1 MLMNFTTSSS
11 SKLSAKQLAAIK
23 GQPKGHWRDRRDA
36 KRAQNQDNDIPQFP
50 TPRMV
55 PKISTSHGGVS
66 KHSSS
71 SSGKS
76 GSGNHDHSRKNSR
89 EPNGTQAPPKEGVVS
104 SLFSYNPEITRAP
117 SHNADSR
124 SSDMAST
131 NAPLT
136 NSTEF
141 PVNDTLKRFLLE
153 KMNFK
158 TPTQIQSTAIP
169 AILNAQK
176 SDNDVV
182 MVAQTGSGKTLA
194 YLLPLFSFLMNLPRR
209 IDRTS
214 GVFAV
219 ILAPTRELATQ
230 IFQVCEEICRCC
242 HYIVPGLVIG
252 GEKKKSEKARL
263 RKGVNILIGTP
274 GRMADHVDNTV
285 NLNFRKTEF
294 VVLDEGD
301 RLIDLGFEET
311 LTQILAKIPQS
322 RTTVLC
328 SATMNTQASRLKTL
342 ALSEPISWVREQ
354 KRDASEANGNSTDG
368 NAVENTPGQ
377 LVQKISIVP
386 AKLRL
391 VTLAAKLRAVRNR
404 SKRAVVFFSC
414 TDSVDFHYQ
423 VFTKYQPSESPVFR
437 LHGSMTQ
444 QQRTETLSEFLKS
457 GKGGVLLTTDVASRG
472 LDAPVDEVIEYDP
485 PFTIEDHLHRAGR
498 TARAGRRGEALLF
511 LLPAEQDYENK
522 VREAHSSAIR
532 TETYQS
538 ILQRGFGFGDW
549 MDKVTSWQ
557 LEVEKAVVK
566 DTDGIGELA
575 KKAFTA
581 HVRAY
586 TTHSSAERSI
596 FNLRELHLGHL
607 AKAFALREAPKAIT
621 NAAGSGGNN
630 SSSSS
635 SAPKKKKVSA
645 RQAMMEAAQRQME
658 VGEYNVM

>member
-1 MLMNFTTSSS
+1 MLMNFTTSSN

-23 GQPKGHWRDRRDA
+23 GQPKGHWRDRRNA
-36 KRAQNQDNDIPQFP
+36 KRAQEYESDIPHFP
-50 TPRMV
+50 APRKTPKV
-55 PKISTSHGGVS
+55 TTGHGGVS
-66 KHSSS
+66 KHSSIKGS
-71 SSGKS
+71 SSSSSNSDHPRKS
-76 GSGNHDHSRKNSR
+76 AK
-89 EPNGTQAPPKEGVVS
+89 EPNGTQAPPKDGIVS
-104 SLFSYNPEITRAP
+104 SLFTYNPEISRAP
-117 SHNADSR
+117 SQSSESR
-124 SSDMAST
+124 SSELVST

-141 PVNDTLKRFLLE
+141 PVNDTLKRFLVE
-153 KMNFK
+153 KVNLK

-176 SDNDVV
+176 SKNDVV

-194 YLLPLFSFLMNLPRR
+194 YLLPLFSFLMNMPQR

-274 GRMADHVDNTV
+274 GRMADHVDNTA

-311 LTQILAKIPQS
+311 LTQILAKIPES
-322 RTTVLC
+322 RTTILC

-354 KRDASEANGNSTDG
+354 KRELAAGGDSSDG

-391 VTLAAKLRAVRNR
+391 VTLAAKLRAVRHR

-423 VFTKYQPSESPVFR
+423 VFTKFQPSESPVFR

-457 GKGGVLLTTDVASRG
+457 KNGGVLLTTDVASRG

-511 LLPAEQDYENK
+511 LLPAEQEYEKK
-522 VREAHSSAIR
+522 VNEAHSSAIR
-532 TETYQS
+532 TESYQN

-549 MDKVTSWQ
+549 MDKATSWQ
-557 LEVEKAVVK
+557 LEIEKAVVK
-566 DTDGIGELA
+566 DTDGIAELA

-621 NAAGSGGNN
+621 SAVGSSGSNG
-630 SSSSS
+630 SASS
-635 SAPKKKKVSA
+635 SAPKKKKLSA
-645 RQAMMEAAQRQME
+645 RQAMLEAAQRQME